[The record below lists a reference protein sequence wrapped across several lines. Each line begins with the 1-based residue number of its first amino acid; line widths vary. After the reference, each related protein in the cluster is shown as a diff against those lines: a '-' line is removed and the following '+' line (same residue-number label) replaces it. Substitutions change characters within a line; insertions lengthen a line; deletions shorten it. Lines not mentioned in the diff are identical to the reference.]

1 MIPISFSWET
11 REKAILLKWDGF
23 FSLSW
28 KEGKVSAKLIGVPIP
43 LRLRKKRIHFPLRW
57 GYAKELLSLLRK
69 WRLKKIEGTLSLPD
83 PMMNG
88 VFYGWL
94 SALETGKKGRKV
106 RLSVNFLGENWFSGE
121 AVLSPK
127 VIFSRLKS
135 WVFLF
140 LRERRGR
147 WRQ

>member
-1 MIPISFSWET
+1 MIPVSFSWDT
-11 REKAILLKWDGF
+11 REKSISLKWSGF
-23 FSLSW
+23 LSLSW
-28 KEGKVSAKLIGVPIP
+28 KKGKVLTKFIGVTIP
-43 LRLRKKRIHFPLRW
+43 FRLRKKRIHFPVRW
-57 GYAKELLSLLRK
+57 GYSKEVLSFLRG

-88 VFYGWL
+88 VLYGWL
-94 SALETGKKGRKV
+94 SVLETGKRGRKINV
-106 RLSVNFLGENWFSGE
+106 SVNFLGENWFSGE

-135 WVFLF
+135 WAFLL

-147 WRQ
+147 RLS